1 MSWEPEM
8 RKMEMG
14 IDSVMEMMMYMAL
27 AKMEMVVLA
36 EKEGMM

>member
-14 IDSVMEMMMYMAL
+14 IDFVLEMTMYMAL
-27 AKMEMVVLA
+27 AKMEMVELM
-36 EKEGMM
+36 EKKAMM

>member
-8 RKMEMG
+8 RKME
-14 IDSVMEMMMYMAL
+14 IAFVTEKTMYMVL

-36 EKEGMM
+36 EKEVMM

>member
-14 IDSVMEMMMYMAL
+14 IDSVMEMTMYMVL
-27 AKMEMVVLA
+27 AKMEMVVLL
-36 EKEGMM
+36 EKEAMM